1 MNVVKLL
8 SAAVFAAAFGAVSA
22 GAVTFDEVDGPAEYP
37 PSSFAGAQYVDSS
50 GCVFMRA
57 GYAGQVTW
65 VPRVTRDRK
74 VICGQRPTFGSAPAA
89 PVIAAVPAPRVAP
102 AHTGRVG
109 RPMETVATTT
119 APPRISAPAGVRTG
133 GPDPRSY
140 AGARVVMAAP
150 APAPVRV
157 PAPVVQPRSVAIAAA
172 PQGRTACPNR
182 SPVAQRFMLADG
194 RYAIR
199 CVPQSEYP
207 KTYASAAEIAAM
219 PQGFVQAVPV
229 TVPPGYKPAWT
240 DDRLNPMRGV
250 GTPYGDAQMAQV
262 WTDRVPMKAAPQPQ
276 AVRVVQA
283 PAAAR
288 VTVSTRSEPAA
299 QVRAT
304 PAKVAPVKAAP
315 VQAAAERQAAPG
327 GRYVQVGT
335 FGEPA
340 NAAATAARLQAT
352 GLPVATSKIQK
363 SGRALQIVMLGPL
376 APGDVAGALAA
387 ARRAGFADA
396 YLR

>member
-1 MNVVKLL
+1 M
-8 SAAVFAAAFGAVSA
+8 FAAAFSAVSA
-22 GAVTFDEVDGPAEYP
+22 GAVTFDEIDGPAEFP
-37 PSSFAGAQYVDSS
+37 PASFAGTQYVDSN

-65 VPRVTRDRK
+65 VPRVARDRT
-74 VICGQRPTFGSAPAA
+74 VICGQRPTFGSAPSA
-89 PVIAAVPAPRVAP
+89 PVIADAPAPRVAP
-102 AHTGRVG
+102 APTGRVG
-109 RPMETVATTT
+109 RPMETIATTT
-119 APPRISAPAGVRTG
+119 APPRITAPAAVRTG

-140 AGARVVMAAP
+140 AGVPVVMPAP
-150 APAPVRV
+150 VRAPAPV
-157 PAPVVQPRSVAIAAA
+157 AQPRGVAIAAA
-172 PQGRTACPNR
+172 PVGRTACPNR
-182 SPVAQRFMLADG
+182 SLVAQRFMLADG

-229 TVPPGYKPAWT
+229 TVPPGYKPAWK

-250 GTPYGDAQMAQV
+250 GTPTGEAQMAQV
-262 WTDRVPMKAAPQPQ
+262 WTDRVPMKAVRQP
-276 AVRVVQA
+276 VRVVQV
-283 PAAAR
+283 PAAAS
-288 VTVSTRSEPAA
+288 VTVSSRSEPAA
-299 QVRAT
+299 QVRA
-304 PAKVAPVKAAP
+304 APVRSAA
-315 VQAAAERQAAPG
+315 VQPAATA

-340 NAAATAARLQAT
+340 NAAATAAKLRAT
-352 GLPVATSKIQK
+352 GLPVATGKIQK

-376 APGDVAGALAA
+376 APADVAGALSA

-396 YLR
+396 YVR

>member
-1 MNVVKLL
+1 M
-8 SAAVFAAAFGAVSA
+8 FAAAIGAVSA

-37 PSSFAGAQYVDSS
+37 PASFAGNQYVDSD

-74 VICGQRPTFGSAPAA
+74 VICGQRPSFGTAPSAPVVAA
-89 PVIAAVPAPRVAP
+89 APAPRVAP

-109 RPMETVATTT
+109 QPMETVATTT
-119 APPRISAPAGVRTG
+119 APPRISAPAPVRTG
-133 GPDPRSY
+133 EPDPRSY
-140 AGARVVMAAP
+140 AGARVVMPAP
-150 APAPVRV
+150 APAPVPVRV
-157 PAPVVQPRSVAIAAA
+157 PAPAPAPASVAQPRSVAIAAA

-240 DDRLNPMRGV
+240 DGRLNPMRGV
-250 GTPYGDAQMAQV
+250 GTPYGEAQMAQV
-262 WTDRVPMKAAPQPQ
+262 WTDRVPMKAAKQVPL
-276 AVRVVQA
+276 VQA
-283 PAAAR
+283 PVAAR
-288 VTVSTRSEPAA
+288 VTVSSRSEPAA
-299 QVRAT
+299 QVRAAPADVA
-304 PAKVAPVKAAP
+304 PAKVAQVRGAAVP
-315 VQAAAERQAAPG
+315 PAGHPG

-363 SGRALQIVMLGPL
+363 SGRVLQIVMLGPL
-376 APGDVAGALAA
+376 APGDVAGALTA

>member
-8 SAAVFAAAFGAVSA
+8 SAAIFAAAFGAVSA

-74 VICGQRPTFGSAPAA
+74 VICGQRPTFGSAPSA
-89 PVIAAVPAPRVAP
+89 PVIAAAPAPRVAP
-102 AHTGRVG
+102 VQAGRVG
-109 RPMETVATTT
+109 RPMETIATTT
-119 APPRISAPAGVRTG
+119 APPRITAPAAVRTG

-150 APAPVRV
+150 APVSP
-157 PAPVVQPRSVAIAAA
+157 PAPVAKPRGVAMAAA
-172 PQGRTACPNR
+172 PVGQTACPNR
-182 SPVAQRFMLADG
+182 SLVAQRFMLADG
-194 RYAIR
+194 RHAIR

-207 KTYASAAEIAAM
+207 VTYATAAQIAAM

-229 TVPPGYKPAWT
+229 TVPPGYKPAWK

-250 GTPYGDAQMAQV
+250 GTPAGDAQMAQV
-262 WTDRVPMKAAPQPQ
+262 WTDRVPMKAQKQP
-276 AVRVVQA
+276 VRVVQA
-283 PAAAR
+283 APQ
-288 VTVSTRSEPAA
+288 VTVSSRSA
-299 QVRAT
+299 QVQT
-304 PAKVAPVKAAP
+304 AP
-315 VQAAAERQAAPG
+315 VQATPVQAAG

-340 NAAATAARLQAT
+340 NAAGGAARLRAT
-352 GLPVATSKIQK
+352 GMPVATGKIQK
-363 SGRALQIVMLGPL
+363 SGRAMQIVMLGPL
-376 APGDVAGALAA
+376 APADVAGALSA

-396 YLR
+396 YVR

>member
-1 MNVVKLL
+1 M
-8 SAAVFAAAFGAVSA
+8 FAAAIGAVSA

-37 PSSFAGAQYVDSS
+37 PASFAGTQYVDSD

-74 VICGQRPTFGSAPAA
+74 VICGQRPSFGTAPSAPVVAA
-89 PVIAAVPAPRVAP
+89 APAPRVAP

-109 RPMETVATTT
+109 QPMETVATTT
-119 APPRISAPAGVRTG
+119 APPRISAPAPVRTG

-140 AGARVVMAAP
+140 AGARVVMP
-150 APAPVRV
+150 APVPVRV
-157 PAPVVQPRSVAIAAA
+157 PAPVAQPRSVAIAAA
-172 PQGRTACPNR
+172 PVGRTACPNR

-240 DDRLNPMRGV
+240 DGRLNPMRGV
-250 GTPYGDAQMAQV
+250 GTPYGEAQMAQV
-262 WTDRVPMKAAPQPQ
+262 WTDRVPMKAAKQVQ
-276 AVRVVQA
+276 LVQA
-283 PAAAR
+283 PVAAPVAAR
-288 VTVSTRSEPAA
+288 VTVSSRSEPAA
-299 QVRAT
+299 QVRAA
-304 PAKVAPVKAAP
+304 PAKVAPVRVAA
-315 VQAAAERQAAPG
+315 VQPAAAASGHYG

-363 SGRALQIVMLGPL
+363 SGRVLQIVMLGPL
-376 APGDVAGALAA
+376 APGDVAGALTA

>member
-1 MNVVKLL
+1 M
-8 SAAVFAAAFGAVSA
+8 FAAAFGAVSA
-22 GAVTFDEVDGPAEYP
+22 GAVTFDEIDGPAEFP
-37 PSSFAGAQYVDSS
+37 PASFAGAQYVDSS

-65 VPRVTRDRK
+65 VPRVARDRT
-74 VICGQRPTFGSAPAA
+74 VICGQRPTFGAAPSA
-89 PVIAAVPAPRVAP
+89 PVIAAAPAPRVAP
-102 AHTGRVG
+102 APARTTTGRVG
-109 RPMETVATTT
+109 RPMETIATTT
-119 APPRISAPAGVRTG
+119 APPRITAPAAVRTG

-140 AGARVVMAAP
+140 AGARVVMAPAP
-150 APAPVRV
+150 VRAPAPV
-157 PAPVVQPRSVAIAAA
+157 AQPRSVAIAAA
-172 PQGRTACPNR
+172 PVGQTACPNR
-182 SPVAQRFMLADG
+182 SLVAQRFMLADG

-229 TVPPGYKPAWT
+229 SVPPGYKPAWK

-250 GTPYGDAQMAQV
+250 GTPTGEAQMAQV
-262 WTDRVPMKAAPQPQ
+262 WTDRVPMKAVRQP
-276 AVRVVQA
+276 VRVVQA
-283 PAAAR
+283 TPQ
-288 VTVSTRSEPAA
+288 VTVSSRSVPAA
-299 QVRAT
+299 QVR
-304 PAKVAPVKAAP
+304 AAP
-315 VQAAAERQAAPG
+315 VQAAAG

-340 NAAATAARLQAT
+340 NAAATAAKLRAT

-376 APGDVAGALAA
+376 APADVAGALSA
-387 ARRAGFADA
+387 ARQAGFADA
-396 YLR
+396 YVR